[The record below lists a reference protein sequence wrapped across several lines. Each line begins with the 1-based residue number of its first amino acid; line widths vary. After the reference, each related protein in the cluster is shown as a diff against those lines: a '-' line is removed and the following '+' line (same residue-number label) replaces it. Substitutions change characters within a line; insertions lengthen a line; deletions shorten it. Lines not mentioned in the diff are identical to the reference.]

1 MAFVGYQ
8 NMFSIGQPVLI
19 LSWMT
24 PWLSFST
31 LLHNTNFLPKM
42 SDTRFIIT
50 TSLEGYINALVPSGK
65 FNNCTIGFKVP
76 DEYLTKFEDAYQK
89 ALEWGKNKMA
99 GKRFSAELPKWDEEG
114 FVKVSYGGESSTPMF
129 PWVDTDGV
137 PIDLDTQIWK
147 GTVVKLIVDLK
158 PYVFGQKVGC
168 SVKVRGAQVLK
179 LVSGGGSDSGGLD
192 EDGVAALF
200 GKTEGFKGGSP
211 SFEPAEDPG
220 VGPVGYDADD
230 VPF

>member
-1 MAFVGYQ
+1 
-8 NMFSIGQPVLI
+8 
-19 LSWMT
+19 MT

-50 TSLEGYINALVPSGK
+50 TSLEGYINALVPGGK

-76 DEYLTKFEDAYQK
+76 EEYLTKFEDAYQK

-114 FVKVSYGGESSTPMF
+114 FVKVSYGGESTTPMF

>member
-1 MAFVGYQ
+1 
-8 NMFSIGQPVLI
+8 
-19 LSWMT
+19 
-24 PWLSFST
+24 
-31 LLHNTNFLPKM
+31 
-42 SDTRFIIT
+42 
-50 TSLEGYINALVPSGK
+50 
-65 FNNCTIGFKVP
+65 
-76 DEYLTKFEDAYQK
+76 
-89 ALEWGKNKMA
+89 MA

-114 FVKVSYGGESSTPMF
+114 FIKVSYGGDSSTPMF

-168 SVKVRGAQVLK
+168 SVKVRGAQILK

-192 EDGVAALF
+192 DEGVAKLF

-220 VGPVGYDADD
+220 LGPVGYDEDD